1 VRCPQA
7 VKHTDPV
14 KHRQA
19 QIEHHQIDRLV
30 LRDVQAV
37 NPVVGR
43 VYGVPCALQ
52 HPLELATQ
60 GRLIFNNQNTHH

>member
-1 VRCPQA
+1 
-7 VKHTDPV
+7 
-14 KHRQA
+14 
-19 QIEHHQIDRLV
+19 V

-43 VYGVPCALQ
+43 VYGIPCALQ